1 MDKKTY
7 ELIAIGA
14 SIAASCQS
22 WLKYH
27 VGAAREAGAT
37 MDELKTTVEI
47 GEMVREKPKE
57 HINVL
62 VTKIMAEIKTKVTQE
77 NISNSG
83 CGWGP
88 QEETP
93 PGCGENK
100 NKATVH
106 NCINC
111 GIAEPPEIDETKYCL
126 KFKKYINGQ
135 DLYEEN
141 KCQYFINQ
149 IHENG
154 ELLSPL
160 QHLLYKETELNSK
173 KMRGPI

>member
-14 SIAASCQS
+14 SIAANCQS

-27 VGAAREAGAT
+27 VGAAREAGAI
-37 MDELKTTVEI
+37 MDELETAFQI

-57 HINVL
+57 KMAVL
-62 VTKIMAEIKTKVTQE
+62 VNKIMSEGNEKGYQVKAVE
-77 NISNSG
+77 NG
-83 CGWGP
+83 CGWGT

-93 PGCGENK
+93 SGCGEN
-100 NKATVH
+100 NKATNVR

-111 GIAEPPEIDETKYCL
+111 GIAEPPENSETKYCL
-126 KFKKYINGQ
+126 KYKKYINDK
-135 DLYEEN
+135 DLFEKN
-141 KCQYFINQ
+141 NCQFFINYMY
-149 IHENG
+149 ENG

-160 QHLLYKETELNSK
+160 QHLLIKEMDINAKHLK
-173 KMRGPI
+173 GPI